1 MTVNAVPGNPVITNV
16 TSTDP
21 SLASCPILNDGSIVI
36 DVTGSD
42 VEYSIDNGINYQ
54 NSNTFNG
61 LMAGSYNIVV
71 RNTITSCETV
81 YGSTVVLNA
90 PSCIAELLVTKE
102 QTGGPATITAVG
114 ETLDYTITLVNNGT
128 LSLSNINIVDIL
140 PNGSNGTLNGPTGDN
155 GVTGVMEAG
164 ETWVYTISYTVVL
177 NDFVSGTTLINTVTV
192 NADELLDPVSD
203 TAITPIQA
211 ADLSLT
217 MAVDNST
224 PNVGEPVVF
233 TISVQNNGPG
243 DATGIQVED
252 LLPSGYT
259 FVSENS
265 GNYNDA
271 TGIWSLG
278 NLNSGGTAT
287 LEITATVNPTGNYE
301 NIAQIETSD
310 FVDPDSTPGN
320 NNPAEDD
327 QASVTTNPIPVSDIE
342 LSMSVDNNSP
352 MVGSDVIFTIIVQNN
367 GPSESTGI
375 VAEDLLP
382 DGFTFVSDDAGGNY
396 NPTTGV
402 WTLPNIPSGD
412 SVSLNI
418 TATVN
423 TTGDYTNIAEI
434 VQADN
439 LDPDSTPGNG
449 VTTEDDYA
457 SITLDAQAVSDL
469 EVSMSVD
476 EMNPVV
482 GSQVVFTIDIT
493 NAGPSVA
500 TGVVLNDLLPN
511 GYAFVS
517 DNASGNYNNLSG
529 DWTIASIN
537 VGETL
542 SLQITATV
550 NASGDYTNV
559 AEIIQSNNVDPD
571 STPGNGIVS
580 EDDYASITTDPV
592 PVSDLSLTQSVNDL
606 NPTTGDTVT
615 FTLTL
620 QNDGPSDVTG
630 VSILDRIPNGY
641 GNISVISS
649 GGNLAGNDLNW
660 SNISLTAG
668 SSIDL
673 QFSAVV
679 LTTGTYFNEAE
690 IIDSDV
696 MDPDSNPAQSF
707 GEDDLN
713 DGIADDDETILDNIV
728 VNFLPTA
735 NNDDVIVVE
744 NSQDNAIAVL
754 LDNGFGADD
763 FGGDGPSSTQIIIA
777 TLPSHGTATINN
789 NGTPTDPTDDY
800 VLYTPNV
807 DFVGMDSFTYTIEDG
822 NGDTSTAQ
830 VNIEVLVDTDG
841 DLVGDIY
848 DIDDDNDGILDVAE
862 GTEDFDFDGYP
873 NSLDIDAD
881 NDGIPDNI
889 EAQSTADYIRPSGND
904 VDRNG
909 LDDIYESAPGAGEGL
924 NAVNTDGDGSK
935 DYLDLDSDS
944 DNVPDSLEGHD
955 ANHDSLP
962 DVLPTGT
969 DSDGDGLDDGY
980 EGSDMMDGFIV
991 NDEINNPL
999 SDLPNT
1005 DKDNEVDYRDLD
1017 DDNDG
1022 IATMD
1027 EDLNGDNN
1035 PTNDDTDGDF
1045 VMNYLDID
1053 DDNDGI
1059 LTAVESTQD
1068 FDNDSKPNYLD
1079 IDSDDDGIPDNI
1091 EAQST
1096 LNYILPSLVD
1106 SDRNG
1111 LDDAYEGTPGNGNG
1125 LNLIDTDND
1134 GDADFV
1140 DLDSDNDLVPD
1151 AIEGHDYDHNGIADV
1166 SPSNADQDG
1175 DGLDDGYE
1183 GNDANDGY
1191 IVNDEIFNPATDL
1204 PNRDEADEVDYRDI
1218 DDDNDGI
1225 NTADEDG
1232 NEDGDPTNDN
1242 CDEDYWPNY
1251 LDETPCNI
1259 VPNGFSPNGDGV
1271 NDTLVV
1277 PALSEYPNFKM
1288 EIYDRWGGK
1297 VWEYSRKGSLTPQWW
1312 DGYSQNSLTLNKG
1325 ELMPAGTYFYVIE
1338 FNKNNRKRET
1348 GWVYLNK

>member
-1 MTVNAVPGNPVITNV
+1 M
-16 TSTDP
+16 
-21 SLASCPILNDGSIVI
+21 
-36 DVTGSD
+36 
-42 VEYSIDNGINYQ
+42 
-54 NSNTFNG
+54 
-61 LMAGSYNIVV
+61 
-71 RNTITSCETV
+71 
-81 YGSTVVLNA
+81 
-90 PSCIAELLVTKE
+90 
-102 QTGGPATITAVG
+102 
-114 ETLDYTITLVNNGT
+114 
-128 LSLSNINIVDIL
+128 
-140 PNGSNGTLNGPTGDN
+140 
-155 GVTGVMEAG
+155 
-164 ETWVYTISYTVVL
+164 
-177 NDFVSGTTLINTVTV
+177 
-192 NADELLDPVSD
+192 
-203 TAITPIQA
+203 
-211 ADLSLT
+211 
-217 MAVDNST
+217 
-224 PNVGEPVVF
+224 
-233 TISVQNNGPG
+233 
-243 DATGIQVED
+243 
-252 LLPSGYT
+252 
-259 FVSENS
+259 
-265 GNYNDA
+265 
-271 TGIWSLG
+271 
-278 NLNSGGTAT
+278 
-287 LEITATVNPTGNYE
+287 
-301 NIAQIETSD
+301 
-310 FVDPDSTPGN
+310 
-320 NNPAEDD
+320 
-327 QASVTTNPIPVSDIE
+327 
-342 LSMSVDNNSP
+342 
-352 MVGSDVIFTIIVQNN
+352 
-367 GPSESTGI
+367 
-375 VAEDLLP
+375 
-382 DGFTFVSDDAGGNY
+382 
-396 NPTTGV
+396 
-402 WTLPNIPSGD
+402 
-412 SVSLNI
+412 
-418 TATVN
+418 
-423 TTGDYTNIAEI
+423 
-434 VQADN
+434 
-439 LDPDSTPGNG
+439 
-449 VTTEDDYA
+449 
-457 SITLDAQAVSDL
+457 
-469 EVSMSVD
+469 
-476 EMNPVV
+476 
-482 GSQVVFTIDIT
+482 
-493 NAGPSVA
+493 
-500 TGVVLNDLLPN
+500 
-511 GYAFVS
+511 
-517 DNASGNYNNLSG
+517 
-529 DWTIASIN
+529 
-537 VGETL
+537 
-542 SLQITATV
+542 
-550 NASGDYTNV
+550 
-559 AEIIQSNNVDPD
+559 
-571 STPGNGIVS
+571 
-580 EDDYASITTDPV
+580 
-592 PVSDLSLTQSVNDL
+592 
-606 NPTTGDTVT
+606 
-615 FTLTL
+615 
-620 QNDGPSDVTG
+620 
-630 VSILDRIPNGY
+630 
-641 GNISVISS
+641 
-649 GGNLAGNDLNW
+649 NW

-1005 DKDNEVDYRDLD
+1005 DKDNEVDYRDMD

-1191 IVNDEIFNPATDL
+1191 IVNDEIFNPAIDL

-1312 DGYSQNSLTLNKG
+1312 DGYSQHSLTLNKG